1 MEVGE
6 KIMIQFVHSLSK
18 DGLFAITTGDSGIS
32 FDFVDP
38 EGGDSEKKDLS
49 KKGETILNNLE
60 PFLNIVRDKYKGNLS
75 SWLYFE
81 DAGKTL
87 HMVNFELEK
96 QIRIE
101 FAYKKPINP
110 KELEE
115 LKKEFIEAYKRLS
128 KK

>member
-1 MEVGE
+1 
-6 KIMIQFVHSLSK
+6 
-18 DGLFAITTGDSGIS
+18 
-32 FDFVDP
+32 
-38 EGGDSEKKDLS
+38 
-49 KKGETILNNLE
+49 
-60 PFLNIVRDKYKGNLS
+60 
-75 SWLYFE
+75 
-81 DAGKTL
+81 
-87 HMVNFELEK
+87 MVNFELEK